1 MIISYDKKSPIT
13 RPEDIAALLQAWLKT
28 LDEVDRDKEHFIAIL
43 LNTRSKIKNI
53 EIISI
58 GIVNACL
65 IHPREVFKRAILE
78 TSSQIIIAHN
88 HPSGDCEPSKEDIEI
103 TERLKDAGKIIG
115 IELLD
120 HIVFSS
126 HDYYS
131 FTRNG
136 LIG

>member
-1 MIISYDKKSPIT
+1 MIISYDKKAPIT

-78 TSSQIIIAHN
+78 ASSQIIIAHN

-126 HDYYS
+126 HDHYS

-136 LIG
+136 LLG

>member
-28 LDEVDRDKEHFIAIL
+28 VDKIDHDKEHFIVIL

-53 EIISI
+53 EVVSI

-65 IHPREVFKRAILE
+65 IHPREVFKRAIIE

-88 HPSGDCEPSKEDIEI
+88 HPSGDCEPSNEDIEI
-103 TERLKDAGKIIG
+103 TKRLKEAGKIIG

-120 HIVFSS
+120 HIVFSQ
-126 HDYYS
+126 HDHYS
-131 FTRNG
+131 FSGNG
-136 LIG
+136 LLS

>member
-28 LDEVDRDKEHFIAIL
+28 LDGVDRDKEHFIAIL

-78 TSSQIIIAHN
+78 ASSQIIIAHN

-126 HDYYS
+126 NDYYS

-136 LIG
+136 LIK